1 MTLTATDSALAY
13 YAAHGAALF
22 PIPAGQKSPIGIV
35 ESFARDHSTDP
46 ARWSQWFAEHHCNF
60 GIVAGP
66 SRLVIVDIDTKAG
79 RDAAW
84 AMWCELCTAWNIPVA
99 SPHVETPSGGWHV
112 YFSVPADVDATALR
126 QPDAIKKHVN
136 IRAANGFTV
145 CAGSTFEGRPYTLL
159 NDVAPYPAPAAL
171 IEHCT
176 RRAPSPSTAPA
187 INSYDPADVANLLRW
202 LNDRGAFSAY
212 EDWLN
217 VGMALKLEFGDAGL
231 DLWALTH
238 DETVTDDVIASKW
251 RSFST
256 EPSAHAVTLNTFL
269 ARAHSMG
276 WHQTVRKS
284 MASMFGDTVAQL
296 AANAGASLASG
307 AVPLLDTQRVV
318 AALGQTVLDNFL
330 AGTVSGPLRAADP
343 SHATLPDVMGAHPL
357 FEPMQDAIGRVVAMA
372 EGGSKTFRQDR
383 VLSTLA
389 VLHAMHPQTCV
400 SLCQRVTALGGV
412 MSPGRLDSAIKNF
425 EGRVRV
431 EMATAAGF
439 ITDSKGMPASDNSDN
454 VHVFVRQ
461 RGVQLRYNIWT
472 DQPEVKDGES
482 DFVPMTDHIFGDL
495 LMDAKNSQFNYHP
508 AEGLFRR
515 GLVSNARKTMHD
527 PLLERID
534 RAASRWDGKPR
545 LATWLTIACGVPC
558 DIYHQAVGRNLIGGM
573 IRRAREPGCKQDETV
588 IFISPQQG
596 TGKSTLCEILALQ
609 PEWFTDSFKFG
620 GSQQNTIPQ
629 LAGKWIVELG
639 ELAGMNQTEVEDVK
653 HFLSGKTDNYVRKY
667 EAFST
672 EQKRRCV
679 FIGTSNDRRPLRDAT
694 GNRRFLPVQVQGE
707 INLEWLRA
715 NVEQLIGEA
724 AVRYAAGEQF
734 AIPRSVWEEA
744 ARHQEAARTKS
755 AVEELIYQW
764 FDLPATANVFITSG
778 DLLHALK
785 LAGQSAHYGRF
796 MEKLGYRSRPEFV
809 ASEGKKARV
818 WYRGNAHRIDET
830 FARMRP
836 RQTSPAN
843 PVEMVMS
850 LERPIAVASV
860 PPPPVPMR

>member
-13 YAAHGAALF
+13 YARHGCALF

-35 ESFARDHSTDP
+35 ESFARDHSADP
-46 ARWSQWFAEHHCNF
+46 EQWRQWFADHHCNF

-84 AMWCELCTAWNIPVA
+84 AMWCELCATWNIPVA
-99 SPHVETPSGGWHV
+99 TPHVETPSGGWHV
-112 YFSVPADVDATALR
+112 YFTVPADVDATTLR
-126 QPDAIKKHVN
+126 QPDAIKKHIN
-136 IRAANGFTV
+136 IRAGNGFTV
-145 CAGSTFEGRPYTLL
+145 CAGSTFEGRPYSLL
-159 NDVAPYPAPAAL
+159 SDVAPYPAPAAL

-187 INSYDPADVANLLRW
+187 INSYDSADVANLLRW
-202 LNDRGAFSAY
+202 LNDRAAFSAY

-217 VGMALKLEFGDAGL
+217 IGMALKLEFGDTGL
-231 DLWALTH
+231 DLWAITH
-238 DETVTDDVIASKW
+238 DETVTDDVITSKW

-256 EPSAHAVTLNTFL
+256 EPTAHAVTLNTFL

-296 AANAGASLASG
+296 AANAGASLSSG

-318 AALGQTVLDNFL
+318 ASLGQTVLDNFL

-357 FEPMQDAIGRVVAMA
+357 FESMQDAIGRVVAMA

-389 VLHAMHPQTCV
+389 VLHAMHPATAV
-400 SLCQRVTALGGV
+400 AICQRITALGGV
-412 MSPGRLDSAIKNF
+412 MSSGKLDSAIKNF

-461 RGVQLRYNIWT
+461 RGVQLRYNVWT

-508 AEGLFRR
+508 AETLFRR
-515 GLVSNARKTMHD
+515 GLVSNARKTLYD
-527 PLLERID
+527 PLLERLDI
-534 RAASRWDGKPR
+534 AAAKWDGR
-545 LATWLTIACGVPC
+545 SRMATWLTIACGTPC
-558 DIYHQAVGRNLIGGM
+558 DIYHQAVGRNLLGSM
-573 IRRAREPGCKQDETV
+573 VRRARNPGCKQDETV
-588 IFISPQQG
+588 IFISTAQG
-596 TGKSTLCEILALQ
+596 TGKSTLCEVLALQ
-609 PEWFTDSFKFG
+609 SEWFTDSFKFG

-629 LAGKWIVELG
+629 LAGKWVVELG
-639 ELAGMNQTEVEDVK
+639 ELAGMNRTEVEDIK
-653 HFLSGKTDNYVRKY
+653 QFLSSTADNYVKKY
-667 EAFST
+667 EAFAT
-672 EQKRRCV
+672 NQKRRCV
-679 FIGTSNDRRPLRDAT
+679 FIGTSNDRRPLVDAT
-694 GNRRFLPVQVQGE
+694 GNRRFLPVQVIGE
-707 INLEWLRA
+707 INLAWLRE

-724 AVRYAAGEQF
+724 AHRDAAGEEF
-734 AIPRSVWEEA
+734 AIPRSVWAEA
-744 ARHQEAARTKS
+744 ARHQEAARQRKP
-755 AVEELIYQW
+755 VEEYCQQW
-764 FDLPATANVFITSG
+764 FDIESPCGVFITAT
-778 DLLHALK
+778 DLGHAFKMAL
-785 LAGQSAHYGRF
+785 GQIPRYGQF
-796 MEKLGYRSRPEFV
+796 MEKLGYVEKLLIVPSD
-809 ASEGKKARV
+809 GKRGRV
-818 WYRGNAHRIDET
+818 WLRHSNYDLSAC
-830 FARMRP
+830 ARMRP
-836 RQTSPAN
+836 RQTSAN
-843 PVEMVMS
+843 APVDMHIS
-850 LERPIAVASV
+850 LEPPIASGTTPAV
-860 PPPPVPMR
+860 PQRP